1 MWDKLLQWDKGILI
15 FLNNL
20 GIEAYDGFWSA
31 ITEIR
36 TWIPLFLLFI
46 LLLFRKYSKR
56 EAFFQIMTLVF
67 LAIFITFIT
76 HWAKVSVARLRPS
89 NDLEVNTLIRV
100 LRTPKDYSFF
110 SGHASSSFSI
120 SVLMFLFVR
129 KAWKWAFFFFIW
141 PFLFCASRI
150 YLGVHYPSDI
160 IVGAAVGTLFAIVFY
175 RLYQYAIAPCTRLDR
190 P

>member
-31 ITEIR
+31 VTEIR
-36 TWIPLFLLFI
+36 TWFPLFLFFI
-46 LLLFRKYSKR
+46 LLLFWKYPKR
-56 EAFFQIMTLVF
+56 EAFFQVMTLIF

-76 HWAKVSVARLRPS
+76 HWAKVSFARLRPS
-89 NDLEVNTLIRV
+89 NDLEINTLIRV
-100 LRTPKDYSFF
+100 LRTPRDYSFF

-120 SVLMFLFVR
+120 TVLMFLFIR
-129 KAWKWAFFFFIW
+129 RTWKWAFFFFLW
-141 PFLFCASRI
+141 PILFCASRI

-160 IVGAAVGTLFAIVFY
+160 IVGAAVGTLFALVFY
-175 RLYQYAIAPCTRLDR
+175 RLYQYVIVPYTGLDR